1 MAAIVWRAREAENR
15 EDSRVIIRARRGQK
29 TLDRLHVLRKD
40 LVREFEEVA
49 EGWSGLDPTE
59 TKTVES

>member
-1 MAAIVWRAREAENR
+1 MWRAREEEIR
-15 EDSRVIIRARRGQK
+15 EDARVFFRARRGQK

-59 TKTVES
+59 TTTVGS